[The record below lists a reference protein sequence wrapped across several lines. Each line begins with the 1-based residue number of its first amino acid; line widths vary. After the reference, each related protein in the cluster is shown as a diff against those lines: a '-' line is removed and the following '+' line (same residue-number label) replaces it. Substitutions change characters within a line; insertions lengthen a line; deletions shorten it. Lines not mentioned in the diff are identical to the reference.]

1 MATYV
6 TLVNELLRRLN
17 EVTLDTA
24 GDGFDSV
31 RNVQALAKDAVNS
44 SIRLILQDGQE
55 WPFLKTTFTQT
66 LSVGTRQYAFPAD
79 YSSTDWDTFYLKKL
93 SSESNS
99 PMPLSV
105 ISSEQYIQNVRPSDD
120 TGDQVNGDGPPA
132 LVYQTLGNSFGVS
145 PIPDAAYEVEYVYW
159 KFPTDLTA
167 FNDVAIIPDRFKHV
181 VIDGAMMFMMRF
193 RSNEQSAAMHQNNF
207 EDGIKTMRRVTFD
220 DTLFVRSTVVGDSR
234 TSSFTSGI

>member
-17 EVTLDTA
+17 EVTLDTS

-31 RNVQALAKDAVNS
+31 RNVQALAKDAINS

-55 WPFLKTTFTQT
+55 WPFLKTTYTQT

-93 SSESNS
+93 SSENNS

-105 ISSEQYIQNVRPSDD
+105 ISYEQYIQNVRPSDD

-132 LVYQTLGNSFGVS
+132 LVYQTLGTSFGVS
-145 PIPDAAYEVEYVYW
+145 PIPDAAYEIEYVYW
-159 KFPTDLTA
+159 KFPTDLTS

-181 VIDGAMMFMMRF
+181 LIDGAMMFMMRF

-207 EDGIKTMRRVTFD
+207 EDGIKTMRRVLID

>member
-93 SSESNS
+93 ASENNS

-105 ISSEQYIQNVRPSDD
+105 ISYEQYIQNVRPSDD

-145 PIPDAAYEVEYVYW
+145 PIHDAAYEVEYVYW
-159 KFPTDLTA
+159 RFPTDLTA

>member
-1 MATYV
+1 
-6 TLVNELLRRLN
+6 
-17 EVTLDTA
+17 
-24 GDGFDSV
+24 
-31 RNVQALAKDAVNS
+31 
-44 SIRLILQDGQE
+44 
-55 WPFLKTTFTQT
+55 
-66 LSVGTRQYAFPAD
+66 
-79 YSSTDWDTFYLKKL
+79 
-93 SSESNS
+93 
-99 PMPLSV
+99 MPLNV
-105 ISSEQYIQNVRPSDD
+105 ISYGQYIQNVRPSDD
-120 TGDQVNGDGPPA
+120 TGDQVNGDGTPA

-145 PIPDAAYEVEYVYW
+145 PIPDAAYEIEYVYW
-159 KFPTDLTA
+159 KFPNDLVA

>member
-6 TLVNELLRRLN
+6 TLVNELLRRMN

-66 LSVGTRQYAFPAD
+66 LTVGTRQYDFPAD

-93 SSESNS
+93 SSENNS

-105 ISSEQYIQNVRPSDD
+105 ISYEQYIQNVRPSDD

-132 LVYQTLGNSFGVS
+132 LVYQTLGTAFGVS
-145 PIPDAAYEVEYVYW
+145 PIPNAAYEIEYVYW

-167 FNDVAIIPDRFKHV
+167 FNDVSIIPDRFKHV

-207 EDGIKTMRRVTFD
+207 EDGIKTMRRVLID

-234 TSSFTSGI
+234 TSSFTSGV

>member
-66 LSVGTRQYAFPAD
+66 LSVGTRQYDFPAD
-79 YSSTDWDTFYLKKL
+79 YSSTDWDTFYLKRL
-93 SSESNS
+93 SSENNS
-99 PMPLSV
+99 PMPLST
-105 ISSEQYIQNVRPSDD
+105 ISYEQYIQNVRPSDD

-132 LVYQTLGNSFGVS
+132 IVYQTLGNSFGVS
-145 PIPDAAYEVEYVYW
+145 PIPDAAYEVEYGYW
-159 KFPTDLTA
+159 RFPTDLTA

>member
-1 MATYV
+1 MATYI

-17 EVTLDTA
+17 EVTLDTS

-55 WPFLKTTFTQT
+55 WPFLKTTYTQT

-79 YSSTDWDTFYLKKL
+79 YSSADWDTFYLKKL
-93 SSESNS
+93 SSENNS

-105 ISSEQYIQNVRPSDD
+105 ISYEQYIQNVRPSDD

-132 LVYQTLGNSFGVS
+132 LVYQTLGTSFGVS
-145 PIPDAAYEVEYVYW
+145 PIPDAAYEIEYVYW
-159 KFPTDLTA
+159 KFPTDLSA
-167 FNDVAIIPDRFKHV
+167 FNDVSIIPDRFKHV
-181 VIDGAMMFMMRF
+181 LIDGAMMFMMRF

-207 EDGIKTMRRVTFD
+207 EDGIKTMRRVLID